1 MIATKTDNTE
11 LFELAAKIR
20 KGTSGLPE
28 QTEQAAR
35 AVLSDR
41 SLVKRFEYVE
51 ELTREIGQHEKADA
65 SWKNTNI
72 AQTILA
78 DLTLQKSLA
87 MNEAGDLSRR
97 RIKRLTDELAQLIKR
112 VIKIEYEIL
121 QGSKSE
127 IETEMQNETPGGPK
141 GNVQRRAEE
150 FRGDDEHV
158 VWPFTGEYWRD
169 ELGYYRVRIGNK
181 CEKSAPEG
189 ASAATEGA
197 APAAPVEGEAQP
209 AAGQQ

>member
-1 MIATKTDNTE
+1 M
-11 LFELAAKIR
+11 FELAVKIR
-20 KGTSGLPE
+20 KGTSGLPKE
-28 QTEQAAR
+28 TEQAAR
-35 AVLSDR
+35 NVLSDR
-41 SLVKRFEYVE
+41 SLVKRFEYVDS
-51 ELTREIGQHEKADA
+51 LDAQLAQHEKADS

-127 IETEMQNETPGGPK
+127 LEAEVNAESEVKHTTP
-141 GNVQRRAEE
+141 QRHPEE
-150 FRGDDEHV
+150 IRVDDEHQM
-158 VWPFTGEYWRD
+158 WPFTGEYWRD
-169 ELGYYRVRIGNK
+169 ELGYYRVKILNK

-189 ASAATEGA
+189 APTKGA
-197 APAAPVEGEAQP
+197 Q
-209 AAGQQ
+209 